1 MKRVVRGAVAGLV
14 SLAVLAGAAA
24 SASALTVSPTGGNQ
38 LSAGPVTLTVAGTGQ
53 SLRCRTVAF
62 DLDLARDGTGTSGAT
77 FTDCRHA
84 TFGDFGIVSG
94 EWSVKVT
101 LRSLRTGEL
110 NIGTLIG
117 FELTSPRGG
126 IVVGN
131 GICVFSVGGTVVLG
145 HQYRET
151 TLPIT
156 ASTTDEWAV
165 LSSTLAII
173 EQRGCGFTVG
183 TRVTH
188 DGPYTLGRGL
198 VIDG

>member
-1 MKRVVRGAVAGLV
+1 MKRVVRGAAAGLV
-14 SLAVLAGAAA
+14 SLAVAAA
-24 SASALTVSPTGGNQ
+24 VSVPASALTVAPTGANQ

-53 SLRCRTVAF
+53 SLRCRSIAF
-62 DLDLARDGTGTSGAT
+62 ALDLARDGTGTSGAT

-94 EWSVKVT
+94 EWTVRTT
-101 LRSLRTGEL
+101 LRSLGGGEL
-110 NIGTLIG
+110 NLGTLIG
-117 FELTSPRGG
+117 VELTTPRGG
-126 IVVGN
+126 IAVGN
-131 GICVFSVGGTVVLG
+131 GICVFSVAGTLKLG

-156 ASTTDEWAV
+156 ASTTDEWSA
-165 LSSTLAII
+165 LSSTLAIA

-183 TRVTH
+183 TAVTE
-188 DGPYTLGRGL
+188 DGSYTLGRGL

>member
-1 MKRVVRGAVAGLV
+1 MKRMVHGAVAGLV

-38 LSAGPVTLTVAGTGQ
+38 LAAGPVTLTIAGTGQ
-53 SLRCRTVAF
+53 SLTCRTVAF
-62 DLDLARDGTGTSGAT
+62 DLDLARDGSGTSGAT

-84 TFGDFGIVSG
+84 TFGEFGIVSG
-94 EWSVKVT
+94 EWRVQVT

-117 FELTSPRGG
+117 FELTAPRGG
-126 IVVGN
+126 ILVGN
-131 GICVFSVGGTVVLG
+131 GICNFAVGGTVVLG

-156 ASTTDEWAV
+156 ASSTDEWAV
-165 LSSTLAII
+165 LSSTLALT

-188 DGPYTLGRGL
+188 DGPYVLGRGL